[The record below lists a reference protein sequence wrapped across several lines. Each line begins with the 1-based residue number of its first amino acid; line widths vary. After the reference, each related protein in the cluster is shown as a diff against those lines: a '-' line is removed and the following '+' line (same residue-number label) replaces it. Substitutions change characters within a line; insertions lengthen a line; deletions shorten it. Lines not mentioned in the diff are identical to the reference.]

1 MNPRKASAVAVT
13 ALLAALAFPVL
24 AAASAQEQQPNDG
37 DQTLRAMRDEMNRSK
52 ARLELQID
60 LGFDDRV
67 VGLGAGIFFV
77 GYVVL
82 EIPGALLAELWSA
95 RKWIARI
102 MISWGLLTM
111 AMAFIRTKAEF
122 YSVRFLVG
130 AAEAGFFPA
139 ILVYI
144 SHWFQQR
151 DRATATAS
159 FVAANPVSYII
170 GSPLAGLLLGITW
183 FGLRGWR
190 WLFILEGMPAIIFGT
205 VALFYLTDWPREA
218 KWLPS
223 EERDWL
229 VGELDREKDAKRKT
243 GAVGVWQALC
253 QRDVILLTLCY
264 FFAMYGNYGL
274 GFWLPTILKR
284 ISGQSNLRVTL
295 LAALPYLAGLAMQ
308 WVNSWHSDR
317 TGERKKHSALPLL
330 VSAAMLAVAAAFSS
344 QLAPALIFFIFAEA
358 AYFAFQPPFWAVPTM
373 FLGESAA
380 AASMGLINSL
390 GNLGGFAGPFLVG
403 AISSSTH
410 SFTGGLWSVVA
421 GFALSGLLMLAVG
434 AGKSGAGTARSFSGL
449 GRSRLESR
457 DP

>member
-1 MNPRKASAVAVT
+1 MAEPTPAALPAARDAAELAVAPSEV
-13 ALLAALAFPVL
+13 AQRARHRIAWRLLPFLFLLYGIAFLDRMNIGAAALQMP
-24 AAASAQEQQPNDG
+24 G
-37 DQTLRAMRDEMNRSK
+37 
-52 ARLELQID
+52 D

-67 VGLGAGIFFV
+67 VGLGAGIFFI

-102 MISWGLLTM
+102 MISWGLLTIG
-111 AMAFIRTKAEF
+111 MAFIHTKSQF
-122 YSVRFLVG
+122 YTVRFLVG

-144 SHWFQQR
+144 SHWFRQR

-190 WLFILEGMPAIIFGT
+190 WLFILEGIPAIIFGF

-223 EERDWL
+223 DERDWL
-229 VGELDREKDAKRKT
+229 TGELEQEKETKRKA
-243 GAVGVWQALC
+243 GAMTIWQALR
-253 QRDVILLTLCY
+253 QRDVTLLTLCY
-264 FFAMYGNYGL
+264 FFAMCGNYGF

-284 ISGQSNLRVTL
+284 ISGESNLRVTI
-295 LAALPYLAGLAMQ
+295 LAALPYLAGVIMQ
-308 WVNSWHSDR
+308 QLNGWHSDR
-317 TGERKKHSALPLL
+317 TGERKHHTAIP
-330 VSAAMLAVAAAFSS
+330 VFITAAMLALAATFGTH
-344 QLAPALIFFIFAEA
+344 LAPAVIFFVLAEA
-358 AYFAFQPPFWAVPTM
+358 AYFSFQPPFWAVPTM

-380 AASMGLINSL
+380 AASMAFINCI
-390 GNLGGFAGPFLVG
+390 GNLGGFIGPFVLG
-403 AISSSTH
+403 AIAVRTH
-410 SFTGGLWSVVA
+410 SFTLGLWSLVGA
-421 GFALSGLLMLAVG
+421 FILSGSFMLAVG
-434 AGKSGAGTARSFSGL
+434 LGKPKPAA
-449 GRSRLESR
+449 
-457 DP
+457 P